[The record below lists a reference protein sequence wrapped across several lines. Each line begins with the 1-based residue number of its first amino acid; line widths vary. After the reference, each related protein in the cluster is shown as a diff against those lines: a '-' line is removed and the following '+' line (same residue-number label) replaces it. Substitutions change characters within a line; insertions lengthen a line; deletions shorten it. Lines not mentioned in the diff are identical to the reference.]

1 MLEGVSGKTQLY
13 GLIGSPVG
21 HSGSPAMYNYGFEQ
35 LGIDAVYLAF
45 DVKLDAVEKAF
56 QSVRTFNLPGG
67 NVTMPCKG
75 EAAKYMDEL
84 SPAAEMVGAIN
95 TFQNKD
101 GKLIGHITDG
111 IGFADNLKNHG
122 VEAKGKKFVVLGTGG
137 AATAIQV
144 QLAIE
149 EVASIDIFNIKD
161 DFFAKGE
168 ETVAR
173 IKKFYPGL
181 AVAIHDLADA
191 ELLKQKIA
199 EADVLVNGTTVGMGT
214 GSTKTPIS
222 DQSVFHENLVVA
234 DTIYNP
240 PRTQLINDA
249 AEKGCKTVTGEG
261 MLLGQGKASFK
272 IFTEQELPV
281 RP

>member
-1 MLEGVSGKTQLY
+1 MLESVSGKTKLY

-45 DVKLDAVEKAF
+45 DVKIDEVEKAID
-56 QSVRTFNLPGG
+56 SVRTFDMPGG

-84 SPAAEMVGAIN
+84 SPAAQMVNAIN
-95 TFQNKD
+95 TFKNEN
-101 GKLIGHITDG
+101 GKLTGHITDG
-111 IGFADNLKNHG
+111 IGFVDNLKNHG
-122 VEAKGKKFVVLGTGG
+122 VDPKGKKFIVLGTGG

-149 EVASIDIFNIKD
+149 EAAAIDIFNIKD
-161 DFFAKGE
+161 DFFVNGE
-168 ETVAR
+168 ETVER
-173 IKKFYPGL
+173 IKKFYPDL
-181 AVAIHDLADA
+181 AVAIHDLGDK
-191 ELLKQKIA
+191 ELLKQKMA
-199 EADVLVNGTTVGMGT
+199 EADVLVNGTTVGMGV

-222 DQSVFHENLVVA
+222 DTSMLHDKLVVA
-234 DTIYNP
+234 DAIYNP
-240 PRTQLINDA
+240 PKTQLINDA
-249 AEKGCKTVTGEG
+249 ADNGCKTITGEG
-261 MLLGQGKASFK
+261 MLLGQGKAAFK
-272 IFTEQELPV
+272 IFTDQELPV